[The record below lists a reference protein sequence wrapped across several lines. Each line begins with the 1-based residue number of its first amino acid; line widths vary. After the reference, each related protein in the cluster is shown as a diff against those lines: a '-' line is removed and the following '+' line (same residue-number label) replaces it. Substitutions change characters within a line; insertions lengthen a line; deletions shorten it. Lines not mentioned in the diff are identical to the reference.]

1 MSPRGRYA
9 HSMLTI
15 RDHQTG
21 DLFDPWEHLG
31 EKRRRLLDRSWAAVF
46 RDHLLNHLPVR
57 ELALHFS
64 RELGRPTKDLHA
76 VVGTLIL
83 QQLHDT
89 TDAETVEAVALNI
102 AWHYALDIR
111 ADADAYLCER
121 TLRNYR
127 SLLIEKGLDQILFR
141 TLTDRLINAI
151 GIDTSKQ
158 RLDST
163 AIRSAMRGLTRLGII
178 VEAISKFLREL
189 RRLCPAL
196 HAQVSSE
203 TIRKYVDRE
212 GTGCFASTKPSE
224 SRRRLPEAAADL
236 LVLVTQF
243 RDSEATGLESY
254 RILARILAEQCEVV
268 AGPEAKARVK
278 EPEEMTCDVVLNPAE
293 PDATYNKHRGVGYLV
308 QVMETYSPEAET
320 PANPDESAAPKPDL
334 ITHIAVGPMNVHD
347 GSALEPA
354 MADTETRGIKPKAL
368 LGDSHY
374 GSEENLEEAAG
385 RGVEV
390 IAPAM
395 PPKGSKQGKMTLED
409 FDLDDQGR
417 VTRCPG
423 GHAPLSTSEGP
434 DRIQALFD
442 AACCAGCPLRGGCP
456 ASAVGRSEPRFQY
469 TRDRVRNRERRLSER
484 TEAFRER
491 YRWRSGIEGTMS
503 RLKYQMRLASL
514 RVRGR
519 ASVAY
524 RTFLRALGLNIHR
537 VAAYRAAL

>member
-1 MSPRGRYA
+1 
-9 HSMLTI
+9 MLTI

-31 EKRRRLLDRSWAAVF
+31 DKRRRLLDRSWAAVF
-46 RDHLLNHLPVR
+46 REHLLNHLPVR
-57 ELALHFS
+57 ELAAYFS

-76 VVGTLIL
+76 VVGSLIL

-89 TDAETVEAVALNI
+89 TDAQTVEAVALNI
-102 AWHYALDIR
+102 AWQYALDIR
-111 ADADAYLCER
+111 ADTDAYLCER

-127 SLLIEKGLDQILFR
+127 GLLIERGLDQVLFR
-141 TLTDRLINAI
+141 TLTDRLIKAI
-151 GIDTSKQ
+151 GVDTSKQ

-178 VEAISKFLREL
+178 VEAIAKFLREL
-189 RRLCPAL
+189 RRLKPAL
-196 HAQVSSE
+196 YARVSPE
-203 TIRKYVDRE
+203 TVRKFVDRE
-212 GTGCFASTKPSE
+212 GTGCFASTRPSE

-243 RDSEATGLESY
+243 RESEAAGLESY
-254 RILARILAEQCEVV
+254 RILARVLAEQCEVV
-268 AGPEAKARVK
+268 ADPEVEARVRVK

-308 QVMETYSPEAET
+308 QVMETYAPQEDT
-320 PANPDESAAPKPDL
+320 PANAEGSPPPKPDL
-334 ITHIAVGPMNVHD
+334 ITYIAVGPMNVHD
-347 GSALEPA
+347 GSAVAPA
-354 MADTETRGIKPKAL
+354 LADAETRGIMPKTL

-374 GSEENLEEAAG
+374 GSEENLKEAAL

-395 PPKGSKQGKMTLED
+395 PPKGSKQGQLTLED
-409 FDLDDQGR
+409 FELDDRGH

-423 GHAPLSTSEGP
+423 GHPPLSTSDGA
-434 DRIQALFD
+434 DRMQALFD
-442 AACCAGCPLRGGCP
+442 ATSCAGCPLRASCP
-456 ASAVGRSEPRFQY
+456 ASAVGRKERRFQY
-469 TRDRVRNRERRLSER
+469 TRDRVRNRERRLGER
-484 TEAFRER
+484 TEWFRDR

-503 RLKYQMRLASL
+503 RLKYQMRLGSL

-519 ASVAY
+519 ASVGY

-537 VAAYRAAL
+537 VATYRAAL

>member
-1 MSPRGRYA
+1 
-9 HSMLTI
+9 MLTI

-46 RDHLLNHLPVR
+46 REHLLAHLPVC
-57 ELALHFS
+57 ELAAHFS

-76 VVGTLIL
+76 VVGALIL

-89 TDAETVEAVALNI
+89 TDAQTVEAVALNI

-111 ADADAYLCER
+111 ADTDAYLCER

-127 SLLIEKGLDQILFR
+127 SLLIERGLDQVLFR
-141 TLTDRLINAI
+141 TLTDRLIEAI
-151 GIDTSKQ
+151 GVDTGKQ

-178 VEAISKFLREL
+178 VEAIAKFLREL
-189 RRLCPAL
+189 RRLRPAL
-196 HAQVSSE
+196 HGRVEPEMA
-203 TIRKYVDRE
+203 RKYVDRE
-212 GTGCFASTKPSE
+212 GTGCFASTRPSE

-236 LVLVTQF
+236 MALVAQF
-243 RDSEATGLESY
+243 RDSEASGLESY
-254 RILARILAEQCEVV
+254 RILARVLAEQCEVV
-268 AGPEAKARVK
+268 ADPEAGAKVRVK
-278 EPEEMTCDVVLNPAE
+278 EPQEMTCDVVLNPAD

-308 QVMETYSPEAET
+308 QVMETYAPEEDT
-320 PANPDESAAPKPDL
+320 PANPDESKPSKPDL

-347 GSALEPA
+347 GSALDPA
-354 MADTETRGIKPKAL
+354 LADAEARGIKPKTL

-374 GSEENLEEAAG
+374 GSEENLEEAAL

-395 PPKGSKQGKMTLED
+395 APKGSQQGRLTLED
-409 FDLDDQGR
+409 FELDDRGH

-423 GHAPLSTSEGP
+423 GQAPRSTSEGK
-434 DRIQALFD
+434 DRIQASFD
-442 AACCAGCPLRGGCP
+442 PSACAACPLLALCP
-456 ASAVGRSEPRFQY
+456 ASAVGRKERRFQY
-469 TRDRVRNRERRLSER
+469 TRDRVRNRERRLGER
-484 TEAFRER
+484 TEGFRDR

-503 RLKYQMRLASL
+503 RLKYQMHLASL

-537 VAAYRAAL
+537 VAVYRAAL

>member
-1 MSPRGRYA
+1 
-9 HSMLTI
+9 MLTI

-31 EKRRRLLDRSWAAVF
+31 DKRRRLLDRSWAAVF
-46 RDHLLNHLPVR
+46 REHLLKHLPVC
-57 ELALHFS
+57 ELAAHFS
-64 RELGRPTKDLHA
+64 REMGRPTKDLHA
-76 VVGTLIL
+76 VVGALIL

-89 TDAETVEAVALNI
+89 TDPETVEAIALNL
-102 AWHYALDIR
+102 AWQYALDIR
-111 ADADAYLCER
+111 ADTDAYVCER

-127 SLLIEKGLDQILFR
+127 TILIERGLDQVLFR
-141 TLTDRLINAI
+141 TLTDRLIEAI
-151 GIDTSKQ
+151 GVDTSKQ

-189 RRLCPAL
+189 RRLRPAL
-196 HAQVSSE
+196 HGRVEPE
-203 TIRKYVDRE
+203 TVRKYVDRE

-236 LVLVTQF
+236 LVLVAQF
-243 RDSEATGLESY
+243 RDSEAAGLESY
-254 RILARILAEQCEVV
+254 GILARVLAEQCEVV
-268 AGPEAKARVK
+268 ADLEVGSKVRVK
-278 EPEEMTCDVVLNPAE
+278 EPEEMTCDVVLNPAD

-308 QVMETYSPEAET
+308 QVMETYSPDAALGPGEPESSEVTT
-320 PANPDESAAPKPDL
+320 PRKPDL

-347 GSALEPA
+347 GSALDPA
-354 MADTETRGIKPKAL
+354 LAEAETRGIKPETL

-374 GSEENLEEAAG
+374 GSEENLKEAAL

-395 PPKGSKQGKMTLED
+395 PPKGSQQGKLTLED
-409 FDLDDQGR
+409 FELNDRGH

-423 GHAPLSTSEGP
+423 GQVPQSTSEGK
-434 DRIQALFD
+434 DRIQASFD
-442 AACCAGCPLRGGCP
+442 PTACAACPLLALCP
-456 ASAVGRSEPRFQY
+456 ASAVGRKERRFQY
-469 TRDRVRNRERRLSER
+469 TRDRIRNRERRLGER
-484 TEAFRER
+484 TEGFRGR

-524 RTFLRALGLNIHR
+524 RMFLRALGLNIHR
-537 VAAYRAAL
+537 VAAYQAAL

>member
-1 MSPRGRYA
+1 
-9 HSMLTI
+9 MLTI
-15 RDHQTG
+15 RDPHSG

-31 EKRRRLLDRSWAAVF
+31 DKRRRLLDRSWAAVF
-46 RDHLLNHLPVR
+46 REHLLTHLPVA
-57 ELALHFS
+57 ELAAHFS

-76 VVGTLIL
+76 VVGALIL

-89 TDAETVEAVALNI
+89 TDAATVEAVALNL
-102 AWHYALDIR
+102 AWQYALDIR
-111 ADADAYLCER
+111 AESDAYLCER

-127 SLLIEKGLDQILFR
+127 RLLIERGLDQVLFR
-141 TLTDRLINAI
+141 TLTDRLIKAI
-151 GIDTSKQ
+151 GVDTSKQ

-178 VEAISKFLREL
+178 VESVSKFLREL
-189 RRLCPAL
+189 RRLHPAL
-196 HAQVSSE
+196 FGLVAPEAV
-203 TIRKYVDRE
+203 RKYVDRE

-243 RDSEATGLESY
+243 RDSEASGLESY
-254 RILARILAEQCEVV
+254 RILALVLAEQCEVV
-268 AGPEAKARVK
+268 ADAGADPRVRVK
-278 EPEEMTCDVVLNPAE
+278 EPDEMTCDVVLNPAE

-308 QVMETYSPEAET
+308 QVMETYAPEEET
-320 PANPDESAAPKPDL
+320 PANAEGSAPPKPDL
-334 ITHIAVGPMNVHD
+334 ITHVAVGPMNVHD
-347 GSALEPA
+347 GSALDPA
-354 MADTETRGIKPKAL
+354 LADVEARGIKPKTL

-374 GSEENLEEAAG
+374 GSEENLEEAAL
-385 RGVEV
+385 RGVEM

-395 PPKGSKQGKMTLED
+395 PPKGSQQGKVTLED
-409 FDLDDQGR
+409 FELDDRGH

-423 GHAPLSTSEGP
+423 GQAPQSTSEGK
-434 DRIQALFD
+434 DRIQASFD
-442 AACCAGCPLRGGCP
+442 PSACATCPLLALCP
-456 ASAVGRSEPRFQY
+456 ASAVGRKERRFQY
-469 TRDRVRNRERRLSER
+469 TRDRVRNRERRLGER
-484 TEAFRER
+484 TEGFRGR

-503 RLKYQMRLASL
+503 RLKYQMRLATL

-519 ASVAY
+519 ASVGY

>member
-1 MSPRGRYA
+1 
-9 HSMLTI
+9 MLTI

-31 EKRRRLLDRSWAAVF
+31 AKRRRLLDRSWAAVF
-46 RDHLLNHLPVR
+46 RDHLLEHLPVR
-57 ELALHFS
+57 ELAAHFS

-76 VVGTLIL
+76 VVGALIL

-89 TDAETVEAVALNI
+89 TDPETVEAVALNL

-127 SLLIEKGLDQILFR
+127 SLLIEKGLDRILFR
-141 TLTDRLINAI
+141 TLTDRLIEAI
-151 GIDTSKQ
+151 GVDTSKQ

-178 VEAISKFLREL
+178 VEAIAKFLREL
-189 RRLCPAL
+189 RRLRPAL
-196 HAQVSSE
+196 HAQVAPE

-236 LVLVTQF
+236 LALVTQF

-254 RILARILAEQCEVV
+254 RILARVLAEQCEVV
-268 AGPEAKARVK
+268 AGPEAKVRVK
-278 EPEEMTCDVVLNPAE
+278 EPEEMTCDVVLNPAD

-308 QVMETYSPEAET
+308 QVMETYAPEADT
-320 PANPDESAAPKPDL
+320 PANPDESKPSKPDL

-354 MADTETRGIKPKAL
+354 LADAEARGIKPRTL

-374 GSEENLEEAAG
+374 GSEENLKEAALV
-385 RGVEV
+385 GVEV

-395 PPKGSKQGKMTLED
+395 SPKGSQQGKLTLED
-409 FDLDDQGR
+409 FELDDRGH

-423 GHAPLSTSEGP
+423 GQAPQSTSEGK
-434 DRIQALFD
+434 DRIQASFD
-442 AACCAGCPLRGGCP
+442 PSACAACPLLALCP
-456 ASAVGRSEPRFQY
+456 ASAVGRKERRFQY
-469 TRDRVRNRERRLSER
+469 TRDRVLNRERRLGER
-484 TEAFRER
+484 TEGFRDR
-491 YRWRSGIEGTMS
+491 YRWRAGIEGTMS
-503 RLKYQMRLASL
+503 RLKYQMRLGSL

-519 ASVAY
+519 ASVTY

>member
-1 MSPRGRYA
+1 
-9 HSMLTI
+9 MLTI

-46 RDHLLNHLPVR
+46 REHLLNHLPVR
-57 ELALHFS
+57 ELAAHFS

-76 VVGTLIL
+76 VVGALIL

-89 TDAETVEAVALNI
+89 TDAETVEAVALNL
-102 AWHYALDIR
+102 AWQYALDIR
-111 ADADAYLCER
+111 ADTDAYLCER

-127 SLLIEKGLDQILFR
+127 PLLIERGLDQVLFR
-141 TLTDRLINAI
+141 TLTDRLIKAI
-151 GIDTSKQ
+151 GVDTSKQ

-178 VEAISKFLREL
+178 VEAIAKFLREL
-189 RRLCPAL
+189 RRLRPAL
-196 HAQVSSE
+196 HARVAPE
-203 TIRKYVDRE
+203 TVRKYVDRE
-212 GTGCFASTKPSE
+212 GTAASPRPSRA
-224 SRRRLPEAAADL
+224 SRGDACPRPPPTSSSWSRSSATPRRPGW
-236 LVLVTQF
+236 
-243 RDSEATGLESY
+243 RATGSWPGSWPSN
-254 RILARILAEQCEVV
+254 ARSSPTRGRGEG
-268 AGPEAKARVK
+268 AGQGARGDDLRRGPQPGRARRDLQQAPGRGLPGPGHGDLRPGGRDPG
-278 EPEEMTCDVVLNPAE
+278 EC
-293 PDATYNKHRGVGYLV
+293 RGVG
-308 QVMETYSPEAET
+308 
-320 PANPDESAAPKPDL
+320 APKPDL

-347 GSALEPA
+347 GSALDPA
-354 MADTETRGIKPKAL
+354 LADVEARGIKPKTL

-374 GSEENLEEAAG
+374 GSEENLEEAAL

-395 PPKGSKQGKMTLED
+395 PPKGSQQGKLTLED
-409 FDLDDQGR
+409 FELDDRGH

-423 GHAPLSTSEGP
+423 GQAPLSTSEGK
-434 DRIQALFD
+434 DRIQASFD
-442 AACCAGCPLRGGCP
+442 PSACAACPLLALCP
-456 ASAVGRSEPRFQY
+456 ASAVGRKERRFQY
-469 TRDRVRNRERRLSER
+469 TRDRVRNRERRLGER
-484 TEAFRER
+484 TEGFRDR